1 MFKVKEII
9 SIFLLIPLC
18 KNNKQL
24 YFVFCYFFVILILI
38 LFFLIIY
45 SCKYI
50 KTNSSKKKLN
60 LIILSIL
67 LPILSEILYIPMIYL
82 FLNYYDCVNGF
93 NYVVLNLTCDTNDF
107 IDWLNKIIFGLM
119 IFLLTFLAYINQSLF
134 YDFNSNIIKKNIVK
148 DTSKPEVNFLI
159 IKLIIPTIFVL
170 LGTTNS
176 EQWIL
181 LVALNLCSIS
191 NIYMNYKYQRFSNNL
206 IMAIYKF
213 FSLYFQWI
221 NISVLIDKV
230 IKKFNH
236 LLILIIIG
244 IPLIF
249 IIFIYEKPLNKQNLI
264 VKIQTLNDSSGLIKL
279 IQILIKILD
288 YKNIDRGYKLFLQ
301 SYIYFYEKDCH
312 IKDCPLKKY
321 LKFYH
326 KKLDPSIFLIQHIEI
341 LYQNAYTK
349 YPHDFQIK
357 LNYAIFL
364 FLKLNKKPTCFKI
377 LEELSLTNLSLE
389 ESFLLYRYNKKFK
402 AENTINDKLEEDNDT
417 INELKY
423 NKLFKE
429 FKNDINVVSNLY
441 LQFWN
446 ELLISNQTHSEDLN
460 KLNEYGLKIIKLI
473 NNINFTY
480 NKMNTLKRESLE
492 VLKLYYDYLSDI
504 INNKEQAIKIYKL
517 LNETDM
523 DITENKREYIDLSN
537 IYSQDIFEFI
547 ILSTNKNEIG
557 KILNTSLGFSLFV
570 GYSRDEII
578 GKSVDIFIPYM
589 IQKEHKKVLKEKL
602 KNDRKKLFEN
612 DKHKNDFKEKKVYI
626 TTKSKYLVEL
636 NLKVNIIK
644 NENNELFFIA
654 IFQRDDFFYHTN
666 HKTEIKPYS
675 IIMTDKELK
684 IKYFNADSINMLGI
698 NLNLLNSEIEII
710 YFIEQI
716 YEEYLTFLINN
727 ENVSLEKRL
736 EVKIKLVKKF
746 YNHPDVIYWKDM
758 DSFNNE
764 ITHNLIDYEK
774 SEKYNNLND
783 KKNLFNKKNSITKLN
798 RLKYSIIANPNFM
811 LNEPSKRLL
820 ELYVKELKINGNVV
834 AYIFKFQ
841 KTNLSDEDNINS
853 TSIGFNEK
861 TKIEKYHIDNFNPYY
876 KTNELFSTNSNQIF
890 NHMNK
895 EKYHLHKFYTS
906 QHNSLKKKNHKQ
918 NIEKIEI
925 KSDFIPENN
934 FEFNFYPENISY
946 KPDKLNNNYKLNE
959 ILNKKVNEKY
969 HLNSDYNLNNS
980 IIEEI
985 ENEEYE
991 SSSDLDSVQYSEIS
1005 KEDNVINKLKNK
1017 EEEKKTILE
1026 NIIKKKSQI
1035 YQQNNDDYYH
1045 VNILNIKLYVYN
1057 YLTFVCDE
1065 NKKEEKISE
1074 VEKKLNENHFLDKMH
1089 PLINIDQKNVKIK
1102 KTRTKKL
1109 QKKDSDIS
1117 IDDSNNEKNI
1127 LKKEIEATLSKVE
1140 LHLCIKNL
1148 LKASFF
1154 SIFILICILLII
1166 YFYLIYK
1173 FSIFKQIFNLITF
1186 SYKLSIIN
1194 NLSIFYVKELVLLNN
1209 ENYTN
1214 FPSNENRIDYINR
1227 IKNITSTMFY
1237 EMHKSITKIIST
1249 TLTFSKKNFEI
1260 INNTKIYL
1268 YNIDDNFVIQNISIK
1283 KHISYIEVNTALNN
1297 IFKQNINKSIPLDPD
1312 IFIVLYNNLENEYFL
1327 ESLTYIDELEI
1338 NKRNTQL
1345 PIIIGFIVIFLI
1357 YLLLLLL
1364 LYKYLKEV
1372 NDKKNS
1378 YIEIFL
1384 EIDKSIIKYS
1394 LYKCKNFLKKINP
1407 DKEDEIE
1414 YEEESEENHSF
1425 KNNLETTNKENNN
1438 LDEKEKIESS
1448 IKSKRKD
1455 KFKEKIKIILKIFIF
1470 FLFIFLY
1477 KIFISIYFF
1486 RFINIYEKSEI
1497 YFEYT
1502 MKIENKLYSV
1512 LNDLRSYLFDK
1523 NQKIKGNFPFN
1534 NLEENIKSYY
1544 FNHSNNYKILNQYR
1558 KLLPNNFK
1566 NKYHNLK
1573 IKKSSCSFILDNY
1586 FLNEEECFNFSN
1598 SIAKYGIDC
1607 IENYYIELIRE
1618 AKNYFYKF
1626 IENDNLQKVNLT
1638 LKGTNLYDENYPIN
1652 FTIDEQNPINYFNN
1666 EKVKTITIIFLN
1678 FLEPFFF
1685 QLKDLFLDCIEDF
1698 IYSFKKFINI
1708 YIFIYFSILL
1718 LVFFFIWIPLISEL
1732 NNILH
1737 KTKKMLSIIPKEVLS
1752 NINNITK
1759 YLNIRVLEKN
1769 KKNII
1774 KPK

>member
-1 MFKVKEII
+1 M
-9 SIFLLIPLC
+9 
-18 KNNKQL
+18 
-24 YFVFCYFFVILILI
+24 
-38 LFFLIIY
+38 
-45 SCKYI
+45 
-50 KTNSSKKKLN
+50 
-60 LIILSIL
+60 
-67 LPILSEILYIPMIYL
+67 
-82 FLNYYDCVNGF
+82 
-93 NYVVLNLTCDTNDF
+93 
-107 IDWLNKIIFGLM
+107 
-119 IFLLTFLAYINQSLF
+119 
-134 YDFNSNIIKKNIVK
+134 
-148 DTSKPEVNFLI
+148 
-159 IKLIIPTIFVL
+159 FVL

-181 LVALNLCSIS
+181 LLVLNSCSIS

-206 IMAIYKF
+206 IMAVYKF
-213 FSLYFQWI
+213 FSIYFQWI

-230 IKKFNH
+230 IKKFNN
-236 LLILIIIG
+236 LLTLILIG
-244 IPLIF
+244 IPLILL
-249 IIFIYEKPLNKQNLI
+249 IFIYEKPLNKQNLI
-264 VKIQTLNDSSGLIKL
+264 VKIKSINDSSGLIKL
-279 IQILIKILD
+279 IQILIKIID

-321 LKFYH
+321 LKFYY
-326 KKLDPSIFLIQHIEI
+326 KNLDPSIFLIQHIEI

-349 YPHDFQIK
+349 YTHDFQIK

-364 FLKLNKKPTCFKI
+364 FLKLNKKQTCFKI
-377 LEELSLTNLSLE
+377 LEDLSMTNLSLE
-389 ESFLLYRYNKKFK
+389 ESFLLYRYNKKFRT
-402 AENTINDKLEEDNDT
+402 ENTINDKLEEDNDT
-417 INELKY
+417 INELEY
-423 NKLFKE
+423 NKLLKE
-429 FKNDINVVSNLY
+429 FKNDINNVSNLY

-446 ELLISNQTHSEDLN
+446 ELLISNQTQSEDLN

-473 NNINFTY
+473 NNINFLY
-480 NKMNTLKRESLE
+480 NKMNKLKRESLE

-523 DITENKREYIDLSN
+523 DVTENKREYVDLHN
-537 IYSQDIFEFI
+537 IYSQDLFEFI

-570 GYSRDEII
+570 GYNKDEII

-589 IQKEHKKVLKEKL
+589 IQKEHQKVLKKKL

-666 HKTEIKPYS
+666 HKNEIKPYS

-684 IKYFNADSINMLGI
+684 IKYFNVNSINMLGI

-710 YFIEQI
+710 YFIEQL

-727 ENVSLEKRL
+727 ENISPEKRL
-736 EVKIKLVKKF
+736 EVKIKLIKKF
-746 YNHPDVIYWKDM
+746 YNQPDIIYWKDI
-758 DSFNNE
+758 DSLYNE
-764 ITHNLIDYEK
+764 INHNLIDYERSDK
-774 SEKYNNLND
+774 NISND
-783 KKNLFNKKNSITKLN
+783 KKNLFKKKNSITKLN
-798 RLKYSIIANPNFM
+798 KLKYSIITSHNFI
-811 LNEPSKRLL
+811 LNEPPKRLF
-820 ELYVKELKINGNVV
+820 ELYVRECKINGNVV

-841 KTNLSDEDNINS
+841 KTNLTDEDNINS

-861 TKIEKYHIDNFNPYY
+861 RKIEKYHIENLNPYY

-890 NHMNK
+890 HHNK
-895 EKYHLHKFYTS
+895 ENYQLHKFFTTK
-906 QHNSLKKKNHKQ
+906 HNSLKKKNHKQ
-918 NIEKIEI
+918 KVEKLEI
-925 KSDFIPENN
+925 KSNFIPENN
-934 FEFNFYPENISY
+934 FEFNFYPEKISY
-946 KPDKLNNNYKLNE
+946 KPNKLNDNYQLNE
-959 ILNKKVNEKY
+959 ILNKKINEKY
-969 HLNSDYNLNNS
+969 HLNSDYSSNNS
-980 IIEEI
+980 NSEES
-985 ENEEYE
+985 ENEYE
-991 SSSDLDSVQYSEIS
+991 SSSEFDSFQYSINS
-1005 KEDNVINKLKNK
+1005 KEDKDKVINKIKNK

-1035 YQQNNDDYYH
+1035 YQQTNDDYYH

-1065 NKKEEKISE
+1065 NKKDEKISE
-1074 VEKKLNENHFLDKMH
+1074 VEKKLKENHFLDKLNPM
-1089 PLINIDQKNVKIK
+1089 INNEQKNIKIK

-1109 QKKDSDIS
+1109 HKKETDFS

-1140 LHLCIKNL
+1140 IHLCIKNL

-1154 SIFILICILLII
+1154 TIFILICLLLII

-1186 SYKLSIIN
+1186 SYQLSIIN
-1194 NLSIFYVKELVLLNN
+1194 NLSIFYIKELVLLNN

-1214 FPSNENRIDYINR
+1214 FPSNENRIDYIKR

-1237 EMHKSITKIIST
+1237 EMHNAVTKIIST
-1249 TLTFSKKNFEI
+1249 TLKFSKKNFEI
-1260 INNTKIYL
+1260 INNTKIYI
-1268 YNIDDNFVIQNISIK
+1268 YSIDDNFDIQNISIK
-1283 KHISYIEVNTALNN
+1283 KHIGYIEVNTALNN
-1297 IFKQNINKSIPLDPD
+1297 IYKQNINKSIPLDAD
-1312 IFIVLYNNLENEYFL
+1312 IFICLSNNLEDDYLL
-1327 ESLTYIDELEI
+1327 ESQTYIDELEI
-1338 NKRNTQL
+1338 NKRNTKL

-1372 NDKKNS
+1372 NNKKNS
-1378 YIEIFL
+1378 YIEIFF
-1384 EIDKSIIKYS
+1384 EIDNSIIKYS
-1394 LYKCKNFLKKINP
+1394 LLKCKNFLKKINP
-1407 DKEDEIE
+1407 DKNDEIE
-1414 YEEESEENHSF
+1414 IEEESEENHSF
-1425 KNNLETTNKENNN
+1425 KNNLETTNNENNN

-1448 IKSKRKD
+1448 IKYKRKD
-1455 KFKEKIKIILKIFIF
+1455 KFNEKIKKIIKIFIF
-1470 FLFIFLY
+1470 FLFIFVY

-1502 MKIENKLYSV
+1502 MKIENKLYSI
-1512 LNDLRSYLFDK
+1512 LNDLRAYLFDK
-1523 NQKIKGNFPFN
+1523 NKKVKGNFPFN

-1544 FNHSNNYKILNQYR
+1544 LNQSFNYKILNQYR
-1558 KLLPNNFK
+1558 NLLPNNFK
-1566 NKYHNLK
+1566 KKYYNLK

-1618 AKNYFYKF
+1618 AKNYFYKY
-1626 IENDNLQKVNLT
+1626 IEDDNLQKVNLT

-1652 FTIDEQNPINYFNN
+1652 FTINEQNPINYFNN
-1666 EKVKTITIIFLN
+1666 EKIKTIAIIFLN

-1685 QLKDLFLDCIEDF
+1685 QLKDLFLNCIEDF
-1698 IYSFKKFINI
+1698 INSFKKFINI

-1718 LVFFFIWIPLISEL
+1718 SAFFFIWIPLISEL

-1752 NINNITK
+1752 NIKNITK

-1774 KPK
+1774 KNQI